1 MRRHKAWR
9 GGSKAPHSGEPAIA
23 LDLSLVNEKYPKLTS
38 PSIQNEGLGHHFGGF
53 GASFSSYFGCLGGF
67 WLPSASWEV
76 FWAALGRVLVASWGR
91 LGAQDGPSNLQVT
104 PQN

>member
-1 MRRHKAWR
+1 MR
-9 GGSKAPHSGEPAIA
+9 
-23 LDLSLVNEKYPKLTS
+23 DV
-38 PSIQNEGLGHHFGGF
+38 GHHFGGF

-104 PQN
+104 PQTESNRRPGAS